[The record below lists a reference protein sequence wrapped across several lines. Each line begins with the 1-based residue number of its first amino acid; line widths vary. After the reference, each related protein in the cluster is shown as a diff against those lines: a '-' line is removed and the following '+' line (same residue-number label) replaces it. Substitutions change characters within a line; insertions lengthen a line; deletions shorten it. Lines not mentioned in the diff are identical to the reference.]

1 MTKRLAILALSIVL
15 VVLGAAPAL
24 AGGKGELTSAFR
36 NEVNQFNPDFDPDGP
51 LERPEGFINVFG
63 PSPVEVCDELIVGTW
78 FSLTGFTK
86 DFFDGLF
93 FEYRLDGEVL
103 NDRTTPPR
111 RRILDG
117 ERVWAVTAG
126 VPVIGT
132 LDAGTHVLEGDFGAL
147 GLFTVEIDSSSAH
160 C

>member
-1 MTKRLAILALSIVL
+1 MTRRFSLLALSIVL
-15 VVLGAAPAL
+15 VVLGAAPAV

-36 NEVNQFNPDFDPDGP
+36 NEVNQFNPDFDLTID
-51 LERPEGFINVFG
+51 RPEGFIPVFS
-63 PSPVEVCDELIVGTW
+63 PAPVEVCDDQIVGTW
-78 FSLTGFTK
+78 FSLTGETK
-86 DFFDGLF
+86 NFFDGFF

-103 NDRTTPPR
+103 NDKTTPPR
-111 RRILDG
+111 RRTLEG

-132 LDAGTHVLEGDFGAL
+132 LDAGTHVLEADFGAF
-147 GLFTVEIDSSSAH
+147 GLFTVDIDSSSAH